1 MKKYEYIII
10 IFQIIIMDEYRD
22 LLIMKNKLNNEKN
35 LMEKV
40 ELLNNGEV
48 YKIVINMLNDITLKI
63 NKYAEEKKNLY
74 LKNIDEMKTI
84 INIINNDF
92 DINNFKYV
100 ENIINIEIEKI
111 NKLIKNIDKEIE
123 KINNNIL

>member
-1 MKKYEYIII
+1 
-10 IFQIIIMDEYRD
+10 MDEYRD